1 MFVAGDALFPVSP
14 IRGCLKLP
22 EDWGR
27 NMNGFDLGITSF
39 LNGFAHRSI
48 RFDEFV
54 IWISTNNLVKGTV
67 VIGLIW
73 SLWFLKAEMRNRRE
87 ALLAAMMASFPALV
101 VSRILSW
108 TFSRPRPLNETRLLL
123 RVPYGISR
131 ANWEGVSSFPS
142 DHAVFFFALAT
153 GIFFASRRVGWFAF
167 FYVSMVICLPRIFIG
182 EHYTTDILAGAAI
195 GISFAWLANLPAI
208 RKPLTNWPLQWQEAR
223 PAQFYFFFFL
233 LTYQMAEVF
242 DSVLETLNYAKAIVH
257 GKVF

>member
-1 MFVAGDALFPVSP
+1 
-14 IRGCLKLP
+14 
-22 EDWGR
+22 
-27 NMNGFDLGITSF
+27 MNGFDLGITSF

-195 GISFAWLANLPAI
+195 GISMAWLANLPSI
-208 RKPLTNWPLQWQEAR
+208 RKPLTSWAMQWLDAR
-223 PAQFYFFFFL
+223 PGQFYCFSFI
-233 LTYQMAEVF
+233 LTYQMAELFAPILRMLKV
-242 DSVLETLNYAKAIVH
+242 AKFIIQ
-257 GKVF
+257 GKPFS